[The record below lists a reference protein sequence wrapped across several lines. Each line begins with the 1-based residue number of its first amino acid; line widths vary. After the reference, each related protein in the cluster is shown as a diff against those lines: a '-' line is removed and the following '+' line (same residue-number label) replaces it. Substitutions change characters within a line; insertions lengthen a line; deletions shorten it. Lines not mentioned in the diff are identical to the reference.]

1 MRISNNSLD
10 VDEIDLKE
18 VFALFTSVSQ
28 HELRQLDDPNSDH
41 YFPNV
46 DLAAEYEL
54 SLEKREFAIDA
65 LRAVFAFLERHGY
78 RIEKEGA
85 IFELQSVGKCFV

>member
-1 MRISNNSLD
+1 MIISNNSLD
-10 VDEIDLKE
+10 VDEIDLE

-28 HELRQLDDPNSDH
+28 HELRQLDDPGSDH

-46 DLAAEYEL
+46 DLSAEFEL

-65 LRAVFAFLERHGY
+65 LRAAFAFLERHGY
-78 RIEKEGA
+78 RIEKEGT
-85 IFELQSVGKCFV
+85 IFDLRAAGKLFV